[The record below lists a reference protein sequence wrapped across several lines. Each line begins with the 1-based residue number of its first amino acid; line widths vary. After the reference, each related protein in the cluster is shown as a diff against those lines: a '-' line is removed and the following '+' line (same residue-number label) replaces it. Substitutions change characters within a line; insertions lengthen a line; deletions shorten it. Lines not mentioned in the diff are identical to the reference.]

1 MAARKEGNM
10 VDATGRTGPGPGAAR
25 FNLGYR
31 FLRLFADIR
40 PGEASKVLFLSL
52 NVFLLLLA
60 YYILK
65 PLREALL
72 LVDKD
77 SPVVKSCLGG
87 AQAILFIFVI
97 KAFSRLA
104 SRVPRHILITWTTLF
119 FISNIV
125 VFYFFSLGGMPVK
138 TMGIIFFIWVG
149 VFNYF
154 VIAQFWGFAN
164 DLYSEEAG
172 KRTFPLIA
180 FGATLGG
187 VVGTLPA
194 VGKLR
199 DLLGDR
205 WEYKLMLIAGTILL
219 LCIGLARYIH
229 RREVRKVQEEREKG
243 LAGSAEKA
251 RVQEQPLKAGGGF
264 RLVFKSRYLLLIAL
278 MIGLYNF
285 VNATG
290 EYIISA
296 VTVNKE
302 IGRSA
307 PAERPAAPQGTAV
320 SAPAVNADAGKPQ
333 AAEGKNPAPDM
344 EKSIHR
350 AFMNYQFLTNM
361 IALIIQLFFV
371 SRIFRWAGV
380 SGALLFLPLIALGGY
395 ALISFG
401 AVLVLVR
408 WVKSLEN
415 GTDYSLQNTT
425 KAALFLVTP
434 REEKYKAKAA
444 IDTFFV
450 RGGDTVSALAVLVGT
465 QLVGLKIE
473 RYALLNVLIVVILLV
488 ICFRIIKEYKKRKG
502 EAGQIAAIT

>member
-1 MAARKEGNM
+1 M
-10 VDATGRTGPGPGAAR
+10 TGRDPGG
-25 FNLGYR
+25 FNVFYK

-40 PGEASKVLFLSL
+40 GGEAPKALLLAL

-72 LVDKD
+72 LVDKN

-87 AQAILFIFVI
+87 AQAVLFVFVI

-104 SRVPRHILITWTTLF
+104 SKVPRHVLITWTTLF

-125 VFYFFSLGGMPVK
+125 IFYCLSFWGIPIK
-138 TMGIIFFIWVG
+138 TMGIVFFVWVG
-149 VFNYF
+149 IFNYF

-164 DLYSEEAG
+164 DLYSDDVG

-187 VVGTLPA
+187 VVGTLP
-194 VGKLR
+194 VVIKLR
-199 DLLGDR
+199 DLLGKR
-205 WEYKLMLIAGTILL
+205 WEFKLMLIAGTILL

-229 RREVRKVQEEREKG
+229 RRDVRKTLDDREKG
-243 LAGSAEKA
+243 LSGSEERA

-264 RLVFKSRYLLLIAL
+264 RLVFKSRYLLFIAL
-278 MIGLYNF
+278 LIGLYNF

-296 VTVNKE
+296 VTVNTELSKTASKQMTTDLAKPVSPTE
-302 IGRSA
+302 KSA
-307 PAERPAAPQGTAV
+307 RGAPVRQEDVPG
-320 SAPAVNADAGKPQ
+320 AG
-333 AAEGKNPAPDM
+333 M

-350 AFMNYQFLTNM
+350 AFMNYQLLTNLV
-361 IALIIQLFFV
+361 ALIIQLFFV
-371 SRIFRWAGV
+371 SRIFKWVGV
-380 SGALLFLPLIALGGY
+380 GGALFFLPLIALGGY

-401 AVLVLVR
+401 AVLVIVR

-450 RGGDTVSALAVLVGT
+450 RGGDTVSALAVLAGT
-465 QLVGLKIE
+465 QLLGLKIE
-473 RYALLNVLIVVILLV
+473 RYALLNVIVVLV
-488 ICFRIIKEYKKRKG
+488 LTALCFKIVGEYKRRK
-502 EAGQIAAIT
+502 AAADGDPAPAA